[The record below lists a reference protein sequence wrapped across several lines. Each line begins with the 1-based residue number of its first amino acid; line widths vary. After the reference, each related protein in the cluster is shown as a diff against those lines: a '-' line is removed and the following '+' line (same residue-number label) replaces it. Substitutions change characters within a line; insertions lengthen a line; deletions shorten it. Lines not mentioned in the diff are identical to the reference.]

1 MPCTDRRRSVRSSA
15 AGALGR
21 LHGEAVGVDAVVVD
35 EVVRARPHELVALV
49 HAQLR
54 HLLLLPPVAAL
65 LAPRGLAAPAR
76 LRGVAVRGV
85 ARPGAPVHAH
95 LPERGLERRV
105 RPVRLHAP
113 ALRRPVVR
121 VPDGAVHGHR
131 LRPGER
137 RRGSSQRGG
146 GGVGAVGL
154 RRRAA
159 VPVVAVAVALVQRG
173 VLVHPDGRVVHHE
186 HHLAGVP
193 QHGVRVEVGRGVE
206 PQVDALLPVAHAV
219 DVQVG
224 LHQVRLAG
232 HVAQELEVELVVL
245 VPGRR
250 QLQPRRCKC
259 C

>member
-137 RRGSSQRGG
+137 RR
-146 GGVGAVGL
+146 
-154 RRRAA
+154 
-159 VPVVAVAVALVQRG
+159 
-173 VLVHPDGRVVHHE
+173 DGRSHHE

-250 QLQPRRCKC
+250 QIESRDDAGGVPRHELEVGAGLAVQELGP
-259 C
+259 